1 MTIWFI
7 GQQPLSQAG
16 GLFSFSSCRIALLA
30 NIFVNKLISAGV
42 YIGGRD
48 SQRGFACVTL
58 LQCLCG
64 HLLCSMSLSSHP
76 TGGSFIRPHKANFGV
91 DFLTA
96 LRDRYEDEP
105 EDDTK
110 KQIVTIGN
118 IPVEA
123 IGFGSVIK
131 KQR

>member
-1 MTIWFI
+1 MQMFT
-7 GQQPLSQAG
+7 LVAG
-16 GLFSFSSCRIALLA
+16 TVL
-30 NIFVNKLISAGV
+30 
-42 YIGGRD
+42 RD
-48 SQRGFACVTL
+48 FACVIL
-58 LQCLCG
+58 FQCLRG
-64 HLLCSMSLSSHP
+64 HLLCSISLLSSHP

-105 EDDTK
+105 EDDAK
-110 KQIVTIGN
+110 KQIVTIGS
-118 IPVEA
+118 IPVET

>member
-1 MTIWFI
+1 M
-7 GQQPLSQAG
+7 
-16 GLFSFSSCRIALLA
+16 CH
-30 NIFVNKLISAGV
+30 LISV
-42 YIGGRD
+42 
-48 SQRGFACVTL
+48 SPP
-58 LQCLCG
+58 
-64 HLLCSMSLSSHP
+64 SSHP

-105 EDDTK
+105 EDDAK

-118 IPVEA
+118 IPVET
-123 IGFGSVIK
+123 IGFGSVIR

>member
-1 MTIWFI
+1 M
-7 GQQPLSQAG
+7 
-16 GLFSFSSCRIALLA
+16 CH
-30 NIFVNKLISAGV
+30 LISMSLWAFTV
-42 YIGGRD
+42 LH
-48 SQRGFACVTL
+48 V
-58 LQCLCG
+58 
-64 HLLCSMSLSSHP
+64 SLSSHA